1 MKSKVA
7 LTIFLGLVVACLLFL
22 NLRAILRPAKYE
34 AVYQERC
41 ELNTNRLTSILLLQ
55 ELYHERYHCYA
66 SHIDTLIDF
75 YENGDLISINSR
87 ENPPQDS
94 LGDEKFMEKFMNM
107 TMKQREENGYVVF
120 DTTKTSVKARM
131 ESELA
136 EKNAKKDGH
145 LITMDNFYYI
155 PYTKTKYKIETSAA
169 DSIITKFAVYVPVED
184 LMANFNESLPKSF
197 LTKGF
202 YNHMDDVY
210 NPEVKDKSLK
220 DLREI
225 RNFTGLQLG
234 DTTVNSLE
242 ITAYGAAH

>member
-87 ENPPQDS
+87 ENPPQDCRVNGI
-94 LGDEKFMEKFMNM
+94 LEELHHQGEVDEGAEYLV
-107 TMKQREENGYVVF
+107 QR
-120 DTTKTSVKARM
+120 
-131 ESELA
+131 L
-136 EKNAKKDGH
+136 
-145 LITMDNFYYI
+145 
-155 PYTKTKYKIETSAA
+155 
-169 DSIITKFAVYVPVED
+169 
-184 LMANFNESLPKSF
+184 
-197 LTKGF
+197 
-202 YNHMDDVY
+202 
-210 NPEVKDKSLK
+210 
-220 DLREI
+220 
-225 RNFTGLQLG
+225 
-234 DTTVNSLE
+234 
-242 ITAYGAAH
+242 